1 MTALIDA
8 KGIRKYYGDEC
19 VLQDVNL
26 SIEAGRIVGL
36 IGPNGAGKTTL
47 LKGILGLAPVQGE
60 LSVMGFDPI
69 KQRTRLLQEV
79 SFVADIAILPRW
91 LKVKQAVDYVAGV
104 HPRFNRE
111 KAQRFLSQTSI
122 KQKSK
127 VGDLSKG
134 MVAQLHLALIMAI
147 DSRLL
152 VLDEP
157 TLGLDIIYRKQF
169 YSTLLNDYFD
179 SDKTIVITTHQ
190 VEEIENILTDILFI
204 QDGKIVLDSSMES
217 LAERFLALQVTS
229 TQKQALL
236 DAGLRPISESA
247 RLGGSILLFENV
259 SKTALSEY
267 GEIQMPSV
275 ADVFVAKMGSSL
287 NQGEG
292 AL

>member
-1 MTALIDA
+1 MTALIEA
-8 KGIRKYYGDEC
+8 KGIHKYYGDDC
-19 VLQDVNL
+19 VLQDINL
-26 SIEAGRIVGL
+26 SIKAGRIVGL

-47 LKGILGLAPVQGE
+47 LKGILGLAPVQGD
-60 LSVMGFDPI
+60 LSVMDFDPI
-69 KQRTRLLQEV
+69 KQRTRLLQQV

-104 HPRFNRE
+104 HPQFDRE
-111 KAQRFLSQTSI
+111 KAQRFLSKTSI

-134 MVAQLHLALIMAI
+134 MVAQLHLALIMAV

-190 VEEIENILTDILFI
+190 VEEIENILTDVLFI
-204 QDGKIVLDSSMES
+204 QEGKIILDSSMDV
-217 LAERFLALQVTS
+217 LAERFIALQT
-229 TQKQALL
+229 TLAQKQTLL

-267 GEIQMPSV
+267 GEIQLPSV
-275 ADVFVAKMGSSL
+275 ADIFVAKMGSSFHQKGGVL
-287 NQGEG
+287 
-292 AL
+292 